1 MRFEKKTFKDF
12 RSKGKAEFD
21 DIEFVKC
28 HFVNCYLGERGASK
42 RPVIRNVRLL
52 NCSQDRCLLVAP
64 ILQDV
69 VVDGLDTQ
77 KQMPQILGAV
87 FDRVVLR
94 GKIDRLWI
102 KPSIVDPA
110 KQEEIDK
117 ANAGLYKKVQWAL
130 DISEIDCK
138 EIDIRGVPHQ
148 LVR

>member
-64 ILQDV
+64 ILQDIL
-69 VVDGLDTQ
+69 VDGLNT
-77 KQMPQILGAV
+77 KGQMPEIRGAALSQV
-87 FDRVVLR
+87 TLR

-102 KPSIVDPA
+102 RPSVIEPSM
-110 KQEEIDK
+110 QGEIDK
-117 ANAGLYKKVQWAL
+117 ANAKFYKDVEWAL
-130 DISEIDCK
+130 D
-138 EIDIRGVPHQ
+138 
-148 LVR
+148 